1 MDIAK
6 YKKQASTHIEMGY
19 VYICLY
25 VHEIFLAGEV
35 EGWCIWDFFFT
46 LFLYCLDA
54 FIFFFFTEY
63 TFSILNVVQL
73 SKYNVN
79 NPQKASIFSSFW
91 NRNLLFQYRCSL
103 QSS

>member
-54 FIFFFFTEY
+54 FIFFFFY
-63 TFSILNVVQL
+63 RVH
-73 SKYNVN
+73 
-79 NPQKASIFSSFW
+79 IFHT
-91 NRNLLFQYRCSL
+91 QCCSAFKI
-103 QSS
+103 QCKQPAKGQ